1 MKTTHPARVLL
12 GTALLLVS
20 ACSDE
25 APSSR
30 AGSDAAADVG
40 GGGGAPGAGG
50 AGGTG
55 AAGGAGGAGGAAG
68 PGGGGGAGGSAADPR
83 RDAGLDARS
92 PSASPDAPQDARP
105 DARPEAATGATA
117 DAGGGDGALD
127 RPLAQ
132 PDAAASSGL
141 DPAKRVAALSAAE
154 LARLCDFTLAQVGGY
169 GARRLCPDGGEFEAV
184 ADQRT
189 CVGQFDQGPRCTA
202 TVMQHEACA
211 AAIAKDPCA
220 FERALALPACRAYV
234 TCARP

>member
-92 PSASPDAPQDARP
+92 PSASQDARP
-105 DARPEAATGATA
+105 DARPQAATGATA
-117 DAGGGDGALD
+117 DAGGADGALD

-169 GARRLCPDGGEFEAV
+169 GARRLCPDGGEFAAV